1 MARSKK
7 ARSAAARRA
16 RSQRPK
22 ESQERA
28 VDFASEY
35 RYVLN
40 DLKHVGLL
48 AAAMFAVL
56 AMLALVLP

>member
-1 MARSKK
+1 MAKSKK

-22 ESQERA
+22 KNQDRT

-35 RYVLN
+35 HYVLH
-40 DLKHVGLL
+40 DLKRVGIL

-56 AMLALVLP
+56 ATLALVLP

>member
-16 RSQRPK
+16 RSQR
-22 ESQERA
+22 SQETKDRT

-35 RYVLN
+35 RYVLQ
-40 DLKHVGLL
+40 DLKHVGIL

-56 AMLALVLP
+56 ATLALVLP

>member
-16 RSQRPK
+16 RSQRP
-22 ESQERA
+22 QETKDRT

-35 RYVLN
+35 RYVLQ
-40 DLKHVGLL
+40 DLKHVGIP

-56 AMLALVLP
+56 ATLALVLP